1 MSCNLFCRR
10 PSLVHLTSDMAH
22 YSSSSA
28 NVLYA
33 GDILVILDTVEAVT
47 DQLRSELETVPTL
60 DQRRA
65 LVTQVS
71 FGLLKVWFSR
81 LRLGDCSPKHLF
93 SWENVQQVAFS
104 SSSCLYEF
112 NKL

>member
-1 MSCNLFCRR
+1 M
-10 PSLVHLTSDMAH
+10 HLTSDMAH

-71 FGLLKVWFSR
+71 LGLLKVWASR
-81 LRLGDCSPKHLF
+81 LAIVVRNIFFAGKMCNKLF
-93 SWENVQQVAFS
+93 FS
-104 SSSCLYEF
+104 SCSCLYDF

>member
-1 MSCNLFCRR
+1 
-10 PSLVHLTSDMAH
+10 MAH

-28 NVLYA
+28 NALYA

-47 DQLRSELETVPTL
+47 DQLRSELETIPTL

-71 FGLLKVWFSR
+71 FGLLKVWPRAYVLAIFFA
-81 LRLGDCSPKHLF
+81 GKMC
-93 SWENVQQVAFS
+93 
-104 SSSCLYEF
+104 
-112 NKL
+112 NKLLFAVLAVCMNLTNCDLLG